1 MHTEAM
7 TIKEEGKDLGNQK
20 QLLLIKDKKLQEV
33 KVNRRQERLIKI
45 KHTNLK
51 DITFQVSHTDT

>member
-33 KVNRRQERLIKI
+33 KVNRRQERQIKI